1 MRLEHIFGFIANVGF
16 TDITLQEIDNYIKDI
31 QNGTEDFPRFN
42 LSEHAGLCTAGA
54 PLIGASVIACY
65 ATASLTAGGNAE
77 GGEGGFANWQIN
89 ECQEKLIEQWAKA
102 ANLWENEGTSTF
114 MGNSS
119 FMYTIRH
126 SDEVID
132 GDFCIIKEDSM
143 RLSLYLNL
151 RRRRRIVYDEKELQ
165 LCSQNIEEIQY
176 DDLIKVDDSN
186 SELYTKE
193 PFNTVYFIWSKSKG
207 LLQYKYLNGDV
218 YTFYKKL
225 P

>member
-1 MRLEHIFGFIANVGF
+1 MKKILYTIFGTFLLSSCLYDAMYF
-16 TDITLQEIDNYIKDI
+16 LTDKDLEWMAPYKQGDTVLFQSSGGIDTMTIDKFMLYNDD
-31 QNGTEDFPRFN
+31 NPWR
-42 LSEHAGLCTAGA
+42 
-54 PLIGASVIACY
+54 
-65 ATASLTAGGNAE
+65 
-77 GGEGGFANWQIN
+77 
-89 ECQEKLIEQWAKA
+89 
-102 ANLWENEGTSTF
+102 ENEGTSTF

-132 GDFCIIKEDSM
+132 GDLCIIKEDSM

-165 LCSQNIEEIQY
+165 LCSQVIEGENY
-176 DDLIKVDDSN
+176 DDLIIVDDSN

-193 PFNTVYFIWSKSKG
+193 PFNTEYFIWSKSKG
-207 LLQYKYLNGDV
+207 LLQYKYLNGEV

-225 P
+225 PCKK

>member
-1 MRLEHIFGFIANVGF
+1 MKKILYTILGTFLLTSCLYDAMYFLTDKDLEWMAPYEKGDTILFQSSNGMDTMTI
-16 TDITLQEIDNYIKDI
+16 DEITLYNDDN
-31 QNGTEDFPRFN
+31 PWR
-42 LSEHAGLCTAGA
+42 
-54 PLIGASVIACY
+54 
-65 ATASLTAGGNAE
+65 
-77 GGEGGFANWQIN
+77 
-89 ECQEKLIEQWAKA
+89 
-102 ANLWENEGTSTF
+102 ENEGTSTF

-225 P
+225 PYKK